1 MQNANIVVSRLPAKQ
16 QKAVQVA
23 IIKTMEFERAS
34 SVYRSGSEMV
44 MQIVVDLAESG
55 MTPER
60 AASAMEY
67 IKANG
72 RGKGAPV
79 TDKALIEYF
88 SQAFCLVTNLN
99 LAITTGT
106 PDKGGMVTSK
116 IKDRLYRTN
125 KKGEQT
131 GLASLRGLYNL
142 AQEALNKKLPA
153 DKQKAK
159 AAEQE
164 AALTESRRTFAKG
177 FITKSKGADLVA
189 KTEAAIA
196 EVISAAIVKAVED
209 KNAKA
214 ESVLREMLR
223 DLKA

>member
-16 QKAVQVA
+16 AKAVQIA
-23 IIKTMEFERAS
+23 ILKTMEFERAAG
-34 SVYRSGSEMV
+34 VYRSGSEMV
-44 MQIVVDLAESG
+44 MGIVVDLAESG
-55 MTPER
+55 MVPER
-60 AASAMEY
+60 AAAALEY

-79 TDKALIEYF
+79 TDKALTEYF
-88 SQAFCLVTNLN
+88 SQALCLVTNLN
-99 LAITTGT
+99 LAVTTGAA
-106 PDKGGMVTSK
+106 DKGGLVTSK

-131 GLASLRGLYNL
+131 GLASLRGLYNIV
-142 AQEALNKKLPA
+142 QEALVKSLPA

-164 AALTESRRTFAKG
+164 AHLTESRRTFAKG

-189 KTEAAIA
+189 KTEAAIL
-196 EVISAAIVKAVED
+196 EVIGAAIVKAVED

-214 ESVLREMLR
+214 ESVLREMLHEF
-223 DLKA
+223 K